1 MDEAVPRL
9 LDGPPPTGEI
19 QEWLAKVDKI
29 APIVEKYRNDNEDRR
44 VTSAETLDAVREAG
58 LHRMWVSRK
67 FGGGQV
73 DIATGSAVIQALARL
88 DASVAWQV
96 GVQGAIGRLSDYLPE
111 ATSRKLFA
119 ESDKLV
125 VGGVNPSGT
134 AEAVEGGF
142 RLSGKWSFASGSAHA
157 DWLVCAA
164 RVTDDGKPRLGE
176 AGPVIRMLFL
186 PRTSVTFV
194 DDWHTLG
201 LRGTGSVSYLVD
213 DVFVGEDHTVDGAA
227 MHAAPLPRDSRAY
240 AISYYDF
247 GPFTSSST
255 ALGIAQDA
263 LRTFKEIALR
273 KTPTGASGTLAGSHV
288 VQDKLARME
297 MAVHSSRLVLAHA
310 ARQATEHGAD
320 GGDELTSLIRL
331 TVATVAENACQ
342 VVDTAHQYAGT
353 SSLYTTS
360 RLERSLRDVRSAVK
374 HITLSHSHFEMVGQ
388 YLLTGKL
395 LMRR

>member
-1 MDEAVPRL
+1 MVEAVPRL
-9 LDGPPPTGEI
+9 LDRVPTTAES
-19 QEWLAKVDKI
+19 QEWLAKVEKI
-29 APIVEKYRNDNEDRR
+29 APVIEQFRNDNEDQR
-44 VTSAETLDAVREAG
+44 VTSVDTLNAVREVG
-58 LHRMWVSRK
+58 LHRMWVSRE

-73 DIATGSAVIQALARL
+73 GIATGSAVIQALARL

-96 GVQGAIGRLSDYLPE
+96 GVQGAIGRLSDYLPDE
-111 ATSRKLFA
+111 TSRELFA
-119 ESDKLV
+119 DSDKLV
-125 VGGVNPSGT
+125 VGGVNPSGV

-164 RVTDDGKPRLGE
+164 RVTDDGQPRQGE
-176 AGPVIRMLFL
+176 SGPAIRMLFL
-186 PRTSVTFV
+186 PRSSVTFV

-201 LRGTGSVSYLVD
+201 LRATGSVSYTVD
-213 DVFVGEDHTVDGAA
+213 DVFVGDDHTVDGVA
-227 MHAAPLPRDSRAY
+227 MHAAPLPRHSRAY
-240 AISYYDF
+240 GISYYDF

-263 LRTFKEIALR
+263 LRTFKDVALR
-273 KTPTGASGTLAGSHV
+273 KTPTGGSSTLAGSHV
-288 VQDKLARME
+288 VQDRLARME
-297 MAVHSSRLVLAHA
+297 MSVHSSRILLAHA
-310 ARQATEHGAD
+310 AEQATEHGAD

-342 VVDTAHQYAGT
+342 VVDAAHQFAGT
-353 SSLYTTS
+353 GSLYTTS
-360 RLERSLRDVRSAVK
+360 RLERCLRDVRSAVK